1 MSPKI
6 KISEEELVAA
16 LKNGDQ
22 SALGILY
29 DNYSAALFGV
39 IMRIVES
46 QPSSPSDRENAEDV
60 LQEVFVKIWRNI
72 SSYDKSK
79 GKLYTW
85 LLNIARNLAIDSLRV
100 KDHKIKSQ
108 IRNIDNSVNSINK
121 QYNTSIHPDHI
132 GLKELVDKMK
142 PEYKLLIDKLYFEGY
157 TQEEAAEELNI
168 PLGTV
173 KTRVRSA
180 IAQLRT
186 IFIGDKAIK

>member
-1 MSPKI
+1 MTLKA
-6 KISEEELVAA
+6 KYTEEDLVTA
-16 LKNGDQ
+16 LKSGDQ
-22 SALGILY
+22 TALGFLY

-39 IMRIVES
+39 IVRIVAA
-46 QPSSPSDRENAEDV
+46 QPPSPSDRENAEDV

-72 SSYDKSK
+72 SSYDRTK

-85 LLNIARNLAIDSLRV
+85 LINIARNSAIDSLRV

-132 GLKELVDKMK
+132 GLKALVDKMK
-142 PEYKLLIDKLYFEGY
+142 PEYKLLIDKVYFEGY
-157 TQEEAAEELNI
+157 TQEEVSEELNI

-173 KTRVRSA
+173 KTRIRSA
-180 IAQLRT
+180 IGQLRE
-186 IFIGDKAIK
+186 IFTADRV